1 MKKILLVAFALT
13 ATLLFVGAILDAAYG
28 ADGPPMRARDG
39 CGLAASAAR
48 SWAPDA
54 SLVYV
59 ENDEPV
65 LSEGASE
72 RWGYL
77 FYSPSLKK
85 ARAYSVRA
93 GKIAQA
99 SDLDL
104 RFEAPPIAEEWIDSG
119 EAFLAAEEKAG
130 ARFRVDAK
138 AVLSTMLLVRSG
150 LDDKEPNR
158 TTWML
163 VYTAPDVPAL
173 FVVVDAASGKV
184 KRVWRG

>member
-1 MKKILLVAFALT
+1 MKKILLVAIALT
-13 ATLLFVGAILDAAYG
+13 ATLLFVGAILNAAHG
-28 ADGPPMRARDG
+28 ADAPPMRARDG
-39 CGLAASAAR
+39 CDLAASAAR
-48 SWAPDA
+48 SWAADA
-54 SLVYV
+54 SLVFV
-59 ENDEPV
+59 ENDEPIGPD
-65 LSEGASE
+65 GASA

-77 FYSPSLKK
+77 FYSPSMKK
-85 ARAYSVRA
+85 GRAYSVR
-93 GKIAQA
+93 GGEIVQA

-104 RFEAPPIAEEWIDSG
+104 RFEAPPVAEGWVDSG

-130 ARFRVDAK
+130 ARFRVDAQAK
-138 AVLSTMLLVRSG
+138 LSTMLLVRSG

-163 VYTAPDVPAL
+163 VYTAPDAPSL